1 MRRRKEGREV
11 VSLYDDVVKI
21 AKLYLGPAAERF
33 VTRQVSSHLN
43 KAVTELTAGDLEE
56 LAKWCFVSGRLVMP
70 EERAK
75 QFGEEVKKIKA

>member
-1 MRRRKEGREV
+1 
-11 VSLYDDVVKI
+11 VSLYDDVVKV

-43 KAVTELTAGDLEE
+43 KAVTELAAGDLEE

-70 EERAK
+70 EERARE
-75 QFGEEVKKIKA
+75 FGEAVKKIKA

>member
-1 MRRRKEGREV
+1 MR
-11 VSLYDDVVKI
+11 LYDDVVKV

-33 VTRQVSSHLN
+33 INRQLSTHLN
-43 KAVTELTAGDLEE
+43 KAASELTAGDMEE

-75 QFGEEVKKIKA
+75 EFGEAVKKIKA

>member
-75 QFGEEVKKIKA
+75 QFGETVKKIKG

>member
-1 MRRRKEGREV
+1 M
-11 VSLYDDVVKI
+11 SLYDDVVKI

-43 KAVTELTAGDLEE
+43 KAVTELAAGDLEE

-75 QFGEEVKKIKA
+75 EFGEAIKKIKT